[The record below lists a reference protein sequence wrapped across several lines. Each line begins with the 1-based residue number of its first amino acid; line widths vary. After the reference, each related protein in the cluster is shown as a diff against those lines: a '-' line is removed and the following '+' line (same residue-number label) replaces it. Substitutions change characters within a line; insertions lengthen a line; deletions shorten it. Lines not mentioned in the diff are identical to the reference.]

1 MALPQHIN
9 SEDLQYARPQTET
22 TETRSHLSNH
32 YQQPRKH
39 IPNNSLPHVR
49 LRSLC
54 LHTRMGNFLLLI
66 GIIGSCWFIR
76 MEQVPTMGKLE
87 VKVDVHSSRIVVM
100 IYLYP
105 ATHRKVLT
113 TLHGMFFFRL
123 EDVGP
128 TGLREAD

>member
-1 MALPQHIN
+1 
-9 SEDLQYARPQTET
+9 
-22 TETRSHLSNH
+22 
-32 YQQPRKH
+32 
-39 IPNNSLPHVR
+39 
-49 LRSLC
+49 
-54 LHTRMGNFLLLI
+54 
-66 GIIGSCWFIR
+66 